1 MALLDHLRSAPSA
14 PAGGAT
20 MSFLQH
26 LEELRRRI
34 FLAAVGVLL
43 AFFVCFA
50 FADPIYGFIEA
61 PMAATLKAHH
71 LTQRLVYF
79 NPVDPFNLYVE
90 LGLICALFLASPWI
104 LYQVWA
110 FIRPGL
116 LPRERRYVIPFVFC
130 TSALFVAGG
139 AFAYLYAFPLV
150 LNFLVGYAH
159 RFTPEIN
166 INEYFNLFSTVV
178 LGVGIVFELPTLIFF
193 LSLFGL
199 TNARWLW
206 KNFRY
211 AILGAFVLA
220 AAITPTAD
228 ITTMTVFAAP
238 LIGLYALGIGIAWLV
253 GKRRNTRR
261 QAASAE

>member
-1 MALLDHLRSAPSA
+1 MPLFDHVRSESG
-14 PAGGAT
+14 PAGAA

-34 FLAAVGVLL
+34 FWAAVGVLL
-43 AFFVCFA
+43 AFFVCFT
-50 FADPIYGFIEA
+50 FADSIYGFIA
-61 PMAATLKAHH
+61 RPMTASLKAYH
-71 LTQRLVYF
+71 LNAHLVYF
-79 NPVDPFNLYVE
+79 NPVDPFNLYVK

-116 LPRERRYVIPFVFC
+116 YPRERRYVVPFVVC
-130 TSALFVAGG
+130 TSALFIAGG

-150 LNFLVGYAH
+150 LTFLIGYAH

-178 LGVGIVFELPTLIFF
+178 LGVGFVFELPTLIFF
-193 LSLFGL
+193 LSLLGL
-199 TNARWLW
+199 TNARWLL

-238 LIGLYALGIGIAWLV
+238 LIGLYAVGIGIAWLV
-253 GKRRNTRR
+253 GKRRGPRR
-261 QAASAE
+261 RGAAAQ

>member
-1 MALLDHLRSAPSA
+1 MALLDHIRSGPTLAE
-14 PAGGAT
+14 GGASMT
-20 MSFLQH
+20 FLQH

-34 FLAAVGVLL
+34 FYSALGVFL
-43 AFFVCFA
+43 AFCVCFT
-50 FADPIYGFIEA
+50 FADHIYAFIER
-61 PMAATLKAHH
+61 PMTASLKAYGLNGH
-71 LTQRLVYF
+71 LVYF
-79 NPVDPFNLYVE
+79 NPVDPFNLYVK
-90 LGLICALFLASPWI
+90 LGLICGLFLASPWI

-116 LPRERRYVIPFVFC
+116 FPRERRYVIPFVVC
-130 TSALFVAGG
+130 TSALFIAGG

-150 LNFLVGYAH
+150 LNFLIGYAH

-178 LGVGIVFELPTLIFF
+178 LGVGVVFELPTLIFF
-193 LSLFGL
+193 LSLLGL
-199 TNARWLW
+199 TNARWLL

-238 LIGLYALGIGIAWLV
+238 LIGLYAIGIGIAWLV
-253 GKRRNTRR
+253 GKRRRSPR
-261 QAASAE
+261 GAASA

>member
-1 MALLDHLRSAPSA
+1 MALLDHLRSSPASA
-14 PAGGAT
+14 DGGAT

-34 FLAAVGVLL
+34 VYAALGVFLA
-43 AFFVCFA
+43 FCVCFA
-50 FADPIYGFIEA
+50 FADRIYGFIER
-61 PMAATLKAHH
+61 PMTASLKAYGLSGH
-71 LTQRLVYF
+71 LVYF
-79 NPVDPFNLYVE
+79 NPVDPFNLYVK

-116 LPRERRYVIPFVFC
+116 FPRERRYVIPFVVC
-130 TSALFVAGG
+130 TSALFLAGG

-150 LNFLVGYAH
+150 LNFLIGYAH

-178 LGVGIVFELPTLIFF
+178 LGVGAVFELPTLIFF

-199 TNARWLW
+199 TNARWLA

-238 LIGLYALGIGIAWLV
+238 LLGLYGLGIVIAWLV
-253 GKRRNTRR
+253 GKSRKTPRRS
-261 QAASAE
+261 ASA